1 LTSWKNQAVNA
12 TKNAFRNQENSEKA
26 EGAFAYMKGIAP
38 FIGIS
43 APDRR
48 LLTKGAWKDLRP
60 PSNDELGT
68 TALALMQCREREYHY
83 AAFDLVDTWIK
94 CTDEYFLAEHVG
106 KLLITKPWWD
116 TVDGLVS
123 AAVSPLCFRYDATS
137 IIDEWSESNN
147 RWLIRAAIGHQRS
160 WRKNTDIE
168 RVFELCDRHWSNDE
182 FFIAKAIGWALRDI
196 AKLDRKSVQRFL
208 KQHPQKNTVATRE
221 AKRGIEAS
229 HKRDS

>member
-1 LTSWKNQAVNA
+1 
-12 TKNAFRNQENSEKA
+12 
-26 EGAFAYMKGIAP
+26 
-38 FIGIS
+38 
-43 APDRR
+43 
-48 LLTKGAWKDLRP
+48 
-60 PSNDELGT
+60 
-68 TALALMQCREREYHY
+68 MQCREREFHY

-94 CTDEYFLAEHVG
+94 CTNEYFLSEYVEQ
-106 KLLITKPWWD
+106 LLTTKPWWD

-137 IIDEWSESNN
+137 IINEWSESNN